1 MEQAEFAT
9 RSTIFRGSR
18 GIHRI
23 LDGLG
28 RFFLGIG
35 GEAAPRRRAAS
46 ERWWDRED
54 DEEEAEAGGGADALP
69 MVLGEQARLFDDEGQ
84 VAVTLPEGG
93 AGRAEV
99 RQPARKVVP
108 RTVPNTVVSAQ
119 SRVNGKI
126 VGITVTR
133 ASTLDMAVPKAR
145 AAAVAA
151 APVAAVA
158 ASRSIARHLVMSQSI
173 LSGPE
178 ETRRFSVPLR
188 ALRPHFQLFEGAAAV
203 VEDDHGGIRLNQR
216 ELRTQRGQ
224 VWFV

>member
-18 GIHRI
+18 GINRI
-23 LDGLG
+23 LDSLG

-35 GEAAPRRRAAS
+35 AEAAPRRRDAS

-54 DEEEAEAGGGADALP
+54 GVDAADGTEGADALP

-84 VAVTLPEGG
+84 VAVTLPETRVPEPERPVR
-93 AGRAEV
+93 RAAP
-99 RQPARKVVP
+99 RVVP
-108 RTVPNTVVSAQ
+108 KTVVSAQ

-133 ASTLDMAVPKAR
+133 AATLDT
-145 AAAVAA
+145 AAAKAVAVSV
-151 APVAAVA
+151 APARAVA
-158 ASRSIARHLVMSQSI
+158 ASRAIAQHLVMSRSI
-173 LSGPE
+173 YSGPE
-178 ETRRFSVPLR
+178 VARRFSVPLR

-203 VEDDHGGIRLNQR
+203 VEDDRGGIRLNQR